1 MLSKKYVG
9 DYRLEN
15 VKDKNG
21 KLVTR
26 PVYKGAWYVFVN
38 GADNV
43 RQETRLIAV
52 LTAAAIVFL
61 AVSLLFYSNKGFTA
75 QYYTLIPFLVCV
87 FPLMYLCIAV
97 YNLIKVTRR
106 DPVRATRE
114 ENDKMSD
121 RVAKCTFVM
130 MLLSGWNLC
139 GIVLA
144 YILKLA
150 GKEARPV
157 VTGDIVFSL
166 SSALFFAVIVFIFS
180 RRKKTAM
187 CPEITAA

>member
-87 FPLMYLCIAV
+87 FPLIYLCIAV

>member
-1 MLSKKYVG
+1 MLNKKYVG

-52 LTAAAIVFL
+52 LTAAAIVFF

-187 CPEITAA
+187 RPEITAA

>member
-150 GKEARPV
+150 GKETRPV

-187 CPEITAA
+187 RPEITAA